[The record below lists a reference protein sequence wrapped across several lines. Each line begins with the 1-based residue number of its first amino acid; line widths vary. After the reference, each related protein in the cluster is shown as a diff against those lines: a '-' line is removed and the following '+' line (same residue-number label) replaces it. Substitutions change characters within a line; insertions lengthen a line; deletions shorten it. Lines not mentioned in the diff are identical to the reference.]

1 MDPGDVGA
9 VRGSGRLA
17 AFPRPVVSSL
27 VVAPFETNRSVA
39 RAFIKMAQLLER
51 QGENPYR
58 ARAYRRG
65 AGAVWSCREPIE
77 RLAALGRL
85 ETLSGIGEDLAAK
98 IHEIL
103 DTGTFAGYESQLRQS
118 TPAVQALIHGG
129 LTPDLA
135 LLVDAYQRRGAI
147 DELRGLATSH
157 LLRSL
162 PGVTRDAEHQL
173 LAWIAGHED
182 RQEPGDRPQLAAD
195 RSQD

>member
-1 MDPGDVGA
+1 
-9 VRGSGRLA
+9 
-17 AFPRPVVSSL
+17 
-27 VVAPFETNRSVA
+27 VAPFETNRSVA

-103 DTGTFAGYESQLRQS
+103 DTGTFAGYDSQLRQS
-118 TPAVQALIHGG
+118 APVVQALIHDG

-135 LLVDAYQRRGAI
+135 LLVDAYQRRGAM
-147 DELRGLATSH
+147 DELRGLAASH

>member
-1 MDPGDVGA
+1 MNRLGNRTPGHAGVTDG
-9 VRGSGRLA
+9 LA

-51 QGENPYR
+51 QRENPYR

-77 RLAALGRL
+77 RLAAVGRL

-103 DTGTFAGYESQLRQS
+103 AH
-118 TPAVQALIHGG
+118 P
-129 LTPDLA
+129 
-135 LLVDAYQRRGAI
+135 
-147 DELRGLATSH
+147 
-157 LLRSL
+157 
-162 PGVTRDAEHQL
+162 
-173 LAWIAGHED
+173 
-182 RQEPGDRPQLAAD
+182 
-195 RSQD
+195 

>member
-1 MDPGDVGA
+1 VTD
-9 VRGSGRLA
+9 RLA

-118 TPAVQALIHGG
+118 APAVQALIHDG

-147 DELRGLATSH
+147 DELRGLAASH

-182 RQEPGDRPQLAAD
+182 RQEPGDRPHLAAD
-195 RSQD
+195 RQQG